1 MDVPGLTDADTIS
14 IHTPAKGV
22 TPCRLSLQIVY
33 IHFNPHPREGGDRP
47 AVRRPVQRTDF
58 NPHPREGGDDRL
70 EGRDKIQLHFNPH
83 PREGGDCAE
92 CGTRLVVMVISIHT
106 PAKGVT

>member
-22 TPCRLSLQIVY
+22 THCKFSLQIVY
-33 IHFNPHPREGGDRP
+33 IHFNPHPREGGDRH
-47 AVRRPVQRTDF
+47 AVRRPLQRTD
-58 NPHPREGGDDRL
+58 
-70 EGRDKIQLHFNPH
+70 FNPH